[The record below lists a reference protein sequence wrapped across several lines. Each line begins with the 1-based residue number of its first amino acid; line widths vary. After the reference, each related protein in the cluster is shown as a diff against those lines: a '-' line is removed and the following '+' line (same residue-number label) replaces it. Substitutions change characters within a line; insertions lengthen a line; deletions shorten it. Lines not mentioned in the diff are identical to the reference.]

1 MPDGD
6 SPLRIKAQSLEKELI
21 RLNERI
27 ARLAMPLGVPL
38 DNEQDLQRL
47 LDHGSELF
55 PSTSDQIGSDQ
66 QRRKRNE
73 LEELRGLLVMR
84 CELLTTM
91 LQDLG
96 LDVTYQ
102 ITVAVE
108 EWLQRQGFKP
118 GADGFVLLKHLREAK
133 SSDPG

>member
-6 SPLRIKAQSLEKELI
+6 SPLRIKAQALEKELI

-38 DNEQDLQRL
+38 ETELDLQRL
-47 LDHGSELF
+47 LDHGSNLF

-102 ITVAVE
+102 ITAAVE

-118 GADGFVLLKHLREAK
+118 GADGFVLLKHLREVK
-133 SSDPG
+133 SSHPG